1 METTNYIQCTGTQ
14 YIDTGYM
21 PNGTTKI
28 VIDCMLASSATGNQP
43 ICGARKDKDN
53 NAFVI
58 WGISSATLRFDYGAT
73 AAKKSN
79 SNYSPKDR
87 HIYTMSSETGILVD
101 GVSVGT
107 LTKATFTSSCN
118 LVLSAVNTNGTITYG
133 KYSIYSCQIY
143 DNGTLVRDYIPW
155 IDANGVYCLKDKVN
169 NALTYSATSAQLQG
183 QVDIMAY
190 ATFTK
195 IGSSWKEVDAIYV
208 NVEGYWKEV
217 ECLNVKVDGAW
228 KESG

>member
-14 YIDTGYM
+14 YIDTGYV

-28 VIDCMLASSATGNQP
+28 VIDCMLDSSATGNQP
-43 ICGARKDKDN
+43 ICGARKDQNN
-53 NAFVI
+53 NAFVV

-73 AAKKSN
+73 ATKKSN

-87 HIYTMSSETGILVD
+87 HIYTMSSETGILID
-101 GVSVGT
+101 GVSIGT
-107 LTKATFTSSCN
+107 LTKATFTAPCN

-155 IDANGVYCLKDKVN
+155 IDGNGVYCLKDKVN
-169 NALTYSATSAQLQG
+169 NTS
-183 QVDIMAY
+183 DR
-190 ATFTK
+190 
-195 IGSSWKEVDAIYV
+195 E
-208 NVEGYWKEV
+208 EGDKYNKSDLRSHV
-217 ECLNVKVDGAW
+217 SILAR
-228 KESG
+228 

>member
-14 YIDTGYM
+14 YIDTGYA

-28 VIDCMLASSATGNQP
+28 VIDCVLSDSATGNQP
-43 ICGARKDKDN
+43 ICGARKNQNN
-53 NAFVI
+53 NAFAV

-73 AAKKSN
+73 ATKKSN

-101 GVSVGT
+101 GVSIGT
-107 LTKATFTSSCN
+107 LTKATFTAPCN

-155 IDANGVYCLKDKVN
+155 IDSNGVYCLKDKVN
-169 NALTYSATSAQLQG
+169 NTLTYSATSTQLQG
-183 QVDIMAY
+183 QVDINSYVA
-190 ATFTK
+190 FTK
-195 IGSSWKEVDAIYV
+195 IGNAWKEIDAIYINMEGSWKEIEGVWANIKSSWKE
-208 NVEGYWKEV
+208 
-217 ECLNVKVDGAW
+217 
-228 KESG
+228 SG